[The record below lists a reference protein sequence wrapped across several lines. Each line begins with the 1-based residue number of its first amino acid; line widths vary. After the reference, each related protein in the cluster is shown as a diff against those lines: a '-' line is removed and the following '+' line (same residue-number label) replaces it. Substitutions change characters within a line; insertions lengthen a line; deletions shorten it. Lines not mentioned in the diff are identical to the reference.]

1 MVVPEYVAEL
11 GRHCGDEFLLTG
23 VVARQPG
30 TKDEA
35 SKREVPDQ
43 VPDSEAVARR
53 VVCELG

>member
-11 GRHCGDEFLLTG
+11 GGIGDEFLLTG

-35 SKREVPDQ
+35 SSVKCDQ
-43 VPDSEAVARR
+43 VPDSEAVAR